1 MPKRSLRDALALAP
15 SPLAAKAWSCCD
27 VTRDGALEHDAGMT
41 HLFHAR
47 GHVENESAIADVDI
61 TRHFLRHPIV
71 ASHEKG
77 ADGLVVLERHQPVRV
92 LRSCLS
98 LSELGEL
105 LVPRRVRH
113 LHGQLM

>member
-1 MPKRSLRDALALAP
+1 MPERSPRDALALAP

-47 GHVENESAIADVDI
+47 GHVENESAVPDVDV

-77 ADGLVVLERHQPVRV
+77 ADGLGVLERHQPVRFP
-92 LRSCLS
+92 RSCLGFP
-98 LSELGEL
+98 EFGEL
-105 LVPRRVRH
+105 LVPRTV
-113 LHGQLM
+113 